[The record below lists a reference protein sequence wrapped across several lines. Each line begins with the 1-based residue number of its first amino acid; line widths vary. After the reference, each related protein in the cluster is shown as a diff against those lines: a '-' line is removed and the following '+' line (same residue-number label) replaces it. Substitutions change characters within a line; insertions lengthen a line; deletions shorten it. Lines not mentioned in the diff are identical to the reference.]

1 MKAHRMTEKE
11 VVLACKSFEFFDE
24 IVKSLRFKAAEHGLY
39 YGDKWVEIQIKEK
52 KNVVAFTLLH
62 GAKWMLQY
70 HVRR

>member
-39 YGDKWVEIQIKEK
+39 YGDK
-52 KNVVAFTLLH
+52 
-62 GAKWMLQY
+62 
-70 HVRR
+70 

>member
-1 MKAHRMTEKE
+1 KAGHKA
-11 VVLACKSFEFFDE
+11 VADLVLTRKSFEFFDE

-62 GAKWMLQY
+62 GAK
-70 HVRR
+70 

>member
-1 MKAHRMTEKE
+1 MKACKMTEKE
-11 VVLACKSFEFFDE
+11 GMLACESFEFFDE
-24 IVKSLRFKAAEHGLY
+24 IVNSFRFKAARHGLS
-39 YGDKWVEIQIKEK
+39 YGDKQVEIQIKEK